1 MSTIGSGVLT
11 SLDGGILRITIDCAA
26 SMNAVLTETLDAIA
40 EAFETYSMDPDVRV
54 AVLTGA
60 GRSFSTGGSEPAGS
74 SCSARETSPS
84 QRVPR
89 QATAELRQPLIRNR
103 HQGQRVTAPLVD
115 LDADSAGQIYQ
126 RGCLFSSSPPRVAR

>member
-60 GRSFSTGGSEPAGS
+60 GRSFCTGGSEPAGS
-74 SCSARETSPS
+74 SCSARETSPRAS
-84 QRVPR
+84 TRSATSDRRTSATTDPESTSRAKSDSPVGRPR
-89 QATAELRQPLIRNR
+89 R
-103 HQGQRVTAPLVD
+103 
-115 LDADSAGQIYQ
+115 
-126 RGCLFSSSPPRVAR
+126 